1 MPEGNPTAASPT
13 TPLKLL
19 LAEMVMVRLVL
30 TPGIKVKDDGVAP
43 IEKSVIFIVTLVVFV
58 NPPNAPKIVKG

>member
-1 MPEGNPTAASPT
+1 
-13 TPLKLL
+13 
-19 LAEMVMVRLVL
+19 MVRLVL